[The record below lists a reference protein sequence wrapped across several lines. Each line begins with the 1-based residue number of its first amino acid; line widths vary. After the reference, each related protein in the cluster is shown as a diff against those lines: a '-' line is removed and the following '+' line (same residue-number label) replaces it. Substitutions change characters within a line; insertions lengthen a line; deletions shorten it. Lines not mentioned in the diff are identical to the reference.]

1 MKPIFNE
8 KVELMFVGSVNSAQ
22 IHCSWL
28 TWSTRLKQPK
38 KKKADLK
45 RKRHFSTIQTAP

>member
-28 TWSTRLKQPK
+28 TWSTRMKQPK
-38 KKKADLK
+38 KKKK
-45 RKRHFSTIQTAP
+45 QT